1 MYLYFFYI
9 YFDIKKTR
17 LIKNQKKLKKVA
29 FNPRI
34 TPILEIQHSM
44 IFISFYALLNSAQ
57 ILLISLLSICTLL
70 LFKNRFKVS
79 GGKKFGSK

>member
-9 YFDIKKTR
+9 YFDIKNYLLKT
-17 LIKNQKKLKKVA
+17 KKKLKKVA

-44 IFISFYALLNSAQ
+44 IFISFYDLLNSAQ
-57 ILLISLLSICTLL
+57 ILLISLLSICILL
-70 LFKNRFKVS
+70 LFKYRFKVS